1 MATAKMSAL
10 MPALKGKIGG
20 SVFQGGKSGQVV
32 KNKPNWKPRAVVNRP
47 EIPGSFDPTFE

>member
-1 MATAKMSAL
+1 MATVKMSAL
-10 MPALKGKIGG
+10 VTALKGKIGG
-20 SVFQGGKSGQVV
+20 TVFQGSKVGQVA